1 MKDPR
6 AIILEPVMS
15 EKSSAAMAEGK
26 YTFLVAP
33 HATKVEIR
41 QAVEAIFRVRVVQV
55 NTQNRQGKVRRM
67 GAHQGRRPA
76 TKKAVVALAEGQH
89 IKFFEDLR

>member
-6 AIILEPVMS
+6 AIILHPVMS
-15 EKSSAAMAEGK
+15 EKSTLAMAEGK

-41 QAVEAIFRVRVVQV
+41 QAVEAIFKVRVTQV
-55 NTQNRQGKVRRM
+55 NTQNRQGKLRRV
-67 GAHQGRRPA
+67 GVHRGRRPA
-76 TKKAVVALAEGQH
+76 TKKAVVALAKGQT
-89 IKFFEDLR
+89 IKFFEDLK